1 MKFPTVFQARLI
13 GPFTS
18 VTSRLPPKVLVKFI
32 FSEDVEEIFSKIVK
46 CQLAEYI
53 F

>member
-18 VTSRLPPKVLVKFI
+18 VTSRPPPKVLVKFI
-32 FSEDVEEIFSKIVK
+32 FSEEVEEFKK
-46 CQLAEYI
+46 K
-53 F
+53 